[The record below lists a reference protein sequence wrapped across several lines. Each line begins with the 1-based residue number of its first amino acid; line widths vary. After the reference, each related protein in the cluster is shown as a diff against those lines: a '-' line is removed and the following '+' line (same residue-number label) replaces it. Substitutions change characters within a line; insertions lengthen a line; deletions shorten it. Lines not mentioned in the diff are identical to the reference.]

1 MCVFVCSFYAFYYRI
16 SSNKRWDSNKRHT
29 FSQTDQNN
37 MRRLFEIWPQSM
49 RNYFKCI
56 WNKYTNKETKKIT
69 SSSGVY
75 KAIYH
80 YGSYILLFGKII

>member
-1 MCVFVCSFYAFYYRI
+1 
-16 SSNKRWDSNKRHT
+16 
-29 FSQTDQNN
+29 

-49 RNYFKCI
+49 RNYFKCM

-69 SSSGVY
+69 SSSGIY

-80 YGSYILLFGKII
+80 YGSYVLLFGKIK